1 MVTGMEFVS
10 SLIIRYIEFERL
22 YLSRPSALMDPL
34 KEALCSLYA
43 AVLVYL
49 SQARRYFTYPTAG
62 KQVLMALSLVVSNL
76 FLKLVSEEALS
87 TQWTTVLMR
96 T

>member
-10 SLIIRYIEFERL
+10 SLIIRYMEFERL
-22 YLSRPSALMDPL
+22 YLGRPSALTDEL
-34 KEALCSLYA
+34 EDALCNLYA

-49 SQARRYFTYPTAG
+49 SKAKRYFMYRTGG
-62 KQVLMALSLVVSNL
+62 KQALIALSLVVSNL
-76 FLKLVSEEALS
+76 FKFGSQEALS
-87 TQWTTVLMR
+87 TQWMTVLMC